1 MGETV
6 SYQNVQAEVMRRIN
20 DHVWAP
26 GGLIPAEKELAAEFG
41 CTRTTV
47 NRALRELADSGILD
61 RKRKAGTRVALHPE
75 RKATFRIPLTRL
87 EVENSGAVYRHSLVE
102 RKISV
107 PPVVIRTK
115 LGLNAAVKMLHVR
128 ALHLSNGQPFQY
140 EDRWVSLQT
149 VPQIVDA
156 DLEATSA
163 NEWLVQNAPFT
174 SGDITFSASAASRDE
189 AELLDTREGEA
200 LFIVERITWQAT
212 APVTH
217 VRLAYAPGY
226 RLHSVI

>member
-6 SYQNVQAEVMRRIN
+6 SYQNVQTEVLRRIN
-20 DHVWAP
+20 DHIWPP
-26 GGLIPAEKELAAEFG
+26 GDLIPGEKELAEEFG

-87 EVENSGAVYRHSLVE
+87 EVENSGAVYRHLLIE
-102 RKISV
+102 HKTCL
-107 PPVVIRTK
+107 PPVVVRTR
-115 LGLNAAVKMLHVR
+115 LGLTTPANMLHVR

-140 EDRWVSLQT
+140 EDRWVSLQAA
-149 VPQIVDA
+149 PQILEA
-156 DLEATSA
+156 DLERVSA

-174 SGDITFSASAASRDE
+174 SGDINFSAASASKEE
-189 AELLDTREGEA
+189 AELLGTHEGDA